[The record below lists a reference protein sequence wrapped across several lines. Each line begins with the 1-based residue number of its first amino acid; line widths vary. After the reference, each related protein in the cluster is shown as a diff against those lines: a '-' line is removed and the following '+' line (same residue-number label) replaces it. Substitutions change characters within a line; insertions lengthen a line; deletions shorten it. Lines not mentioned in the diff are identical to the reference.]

1 MEMNPVLD
9 LAFAF
14 GPFRLIPS
22 QHVLVL
28 GNRPVKL
35 GSRALDI
42 LHLLVTRAGQ
52 EVSKNELIEFA
63 WPNVFVDGSN
73 LKVHISSL
81 RRVLEDTF
89 PHATYIATVAGR
101 GYKFVGQVQKEFAD
115 TAYVKSDERP
125 VVSSLPAP
133 GSLIG
138 RQRDIEGVAR
148 ALDFTHLLTLVGS
161 GGVGKTSLAIA
172 VAHARHDRF
181 PDGVH
186 FVDFSATDDSA
197 LVPYLLA
204 TALGVSGNPTG
215 VISTLA
221 ERLRNKRLLI
231 VLDNCEHV
239 LHAVATLAAQLLQA
253 KISSCLLATSRE
265 PLGIS
270 AENVQRIEPL
280 AFPQLTQIEHAS
292 EAVAY
297 PAMELFR
304 LRALETAEYSL
315 SDEDIPIIA
324 RICEAV
330 GGLPLAIEIAAAKLA
345 HFSAAELLDSI
356 SRHFNEF
363 WNESD
368 GAHLRHRTLSAT
380 LDWSYQLL
388 SAQEAT
394 IFRLLSVF
402 TSSFEWTDVTSMAR
416 LVHFDPYQTTMAL
429 GALVSKSLLSAEID
443 GEQLRYRL
451 LESTRG
457 YASEK
462 LSQEPIAQ
470 EAYGRHAEVMLSI
483 FTKAEA
489 EFASVDNRVWRARY
503 EARSGDLRKALD
515 WCFDDGGDVSLG
527 VDLTVSAIRLWNE
540 QSSIFEQLLQVE
552 RSLKHCPS
560 TPAALSQKVVLA
572 AARAW
577 SMTLARERKA
587 DIDEAWKYAEN
598 VAELSGNVD
607 RLLAAMLG
615 RAAFLIS
622 TGRNELAV
630 RLLDEY
636 HQIATRAGD
645 RAAIFDGARLRTL
658 ADLHLGHLLDV
669 RVRLEGL
676 AVELAQGVP
685 PAKIARYQEE
695 RYVFINITLALS
707 NWLTGRHERAFE
719 MAEEV
724 VVKTGQIGQFA
735 GQSIA
740 LGFVAMPLSLWSG
753 NIDSLERYSKM
764 LGRILDREKVS
775 LWWPVHLFYASV
787 IGFEREGVKHL
798 DGIRLAV
805 DELLRDGL
813 RARAPMYLG
822 VLASALLEGGELAEA
837 DSAIE
842 QAFTL
847 QRESKE
853 EWCLPELL
861 RVKAR
866 ILTAFGELDNAKAI
880 LSKAR
885 ENAHAI
891 CARSF
896 ELKIVNDW
904 AEAAMAEGNIEE
916 AIELLGAIYK
926 SFEDKDATEDLK
938 RCARL
943 FTAASANRTS
953 TLL

>member
-363 WNESD
+363 
-368 GAHLRHRTLSAT
+368 
-380 LDWSYQLL
+380 
-388 SAQEAT
+388 
-394 IFRLLSVF
+394 
-402 TSSFEWTDVTSMAR
+402 
-416 LVHFDPYQTTMAL
+416 
-429 GALVSKSLLSAEID
+429 
-443 GEQLRYRL
+443 
-451 LESTRG
+451 
-457 YASEK
+457 
-462 LSQEPIAQ
+462 
-470 EAYGRHAEVMLSI
+470 
-483 FTKAEA
+483 
-489 EFASVDNRVWRARY
+489 
-503 EARSGDLRKALD
+503 
-515 WCFDDGGDVSLG
+515 
-527 VDLTVSAIRLWNE
+527 
-540 QSSIFEQLLQVE
+540 
-552 RSLKHCPS
+552 
-560 TPAALSQKVVLA
+560 
-572 AARAW
+572 
-577 SMTLARERKA
+577 
-587 DIDEAWKYAEN
+587 
-598 VAELSGNVD
+598 
-607 RLLAAMLG
+607 
-615 RAAFLIS
+615 
-622 TGRNELAV
+622 
-630 RLLDEY
+630 
-636 HQIATRAGD
+636 
-645 RAAIFDGARLRTL
+645 
-658 ADLHLGHLLDV
+658 
-669 RVRLEGL
+669 
-676 AVELAQGVP
+676 
-685 PAKIARYQEE
+685 
-695 RYVFINITLALS
+695 
-707 NWLTGRHERAFE
+707 
-719 MAEEV
+719 
-724 VVKTGQIGQFA
+724 
-735 GQSIA
+735 
-740 LGFVAMPLSLWSG
+740 
-753 NIDSLERYSKM
+753 
-764 LGRILDREKVS
+764 
-775 LWWPVHLFYASV
+775 
-787 IGFEREGVKHL
+787 
-798 DGIRLAV
+798 
-805 DELLRDGL
+805 
-813 RARAPMYLG
+813 
-822 VLASALLEGGELAEA
+822 
-837 DSAIE
+837 
-842 QAFTL
+842 
-847 QRESKE
+847 
-853 EWCLPELL
+853 
-861 RVKAR
+861 
-866 ILTAFGELDNAKAI
+866 
-880 LSKAR
+880 
-885 ENAHAI
+885 
-891 CARSF
+891 
-896 ELKIVNDW
+896 
-904 AEAAMAEGNIEE
+904 
-916 AIELLGAIYK
+916 
-926 SFEDKDATEDLK
+926 
-938 RCARL
+938 
-943 FTAASANRTS
+943 
-953 TLL
+953 